1 MKLQEKTTKQ
11 SEKQSQNIINSNQ
24 NITKENANFV
34 KRVREISAKSSSL
47 SGIINIDQLKNPIQ
61 FESSLERDYIFLLEY
76 DQNVKQYLEQ
86 PLKITYFD
94 DNKKQRTYI
103 PDFIVE
109 HFDDSP
115 TELIEIKYTSTL
127 KAKKHELE
135 QKFKAAKKY
144 CQRNNLIFKI
154 ADEIHIRE
162 HREIELYNYKFLH
175 RYKNYFYNINK
186 DRTAF
191 PILNENLVLL
201 RTKLKELKKCTVSDL
216 IVQSA
221 KDSDK
226 QAELIF
232 LIWYMVSNNF
242 IKTDLTK
249 KLTLNSIICLD

>member
-1 MKLQEKTTKQ
+1 MKLQVETTKE
-11 SEKQSQNIINSNQ
+11 SEKKSQGVINPRL
-24 NITKENANFV
+24 NITKEDANFV
-34 KRVREISAKSSSL
+34 KRVREISLKSFSL
-47 SGIINIDQLKNPIQ
+47 SGVINIDQLKNPIQ

-76 DQNVKQYLEQ
+76 DQTVKQYLEQ
-86 PLKITYFD
+86 PLKIKYID
-94 DNKKQRTYI
+94 NNKKQRTYI

-109 HFDDSP
+109 HFDNRP

-127 KAKKHELE
+127 KAKKDELE
-135 QKFKAAKKY
+135 QKFKAARKY
-144 CQRNNLIFKI
+144 CQRNNLIFKV

-162 HREIELYNYKFLH
+162 DRATELYNYKFLH
-175 RYKNYFYNINK
+175 RYKNYFHNINK

-201 RTKLKELKKCTVSDL
+201 RTKLKELKKCTVSEL
-216 IVQSA
+216 VAHSA

-232 LIWYMVSNNF
+232 LTWYMVSNNF
-242 IKTDLTK
+242 IKIDLTK

>member
-1 MKLQEKTTKQ
+1 MKLQEETTKQ
-11 SEKQSQNIINSNQ
+11 SEKQSQNTINSSQ

-34 KRVREISAKSSSL
+34 KRVREISAKSYSL

-127 KAKKHELE
+127 NAKKDELE
-135 QKFKAAKKY
+135 QKFKAAKEY
-144 CQRNNLIFKI
+144 CQRNNLIFKV
-154 ADEIHIRE
+154 ADEIYIRE
-162 HREIELYNYKFLH
+162 HREINYTTINFYIDIRTIFIISTRTEQRFL
-175 RYKNYFYNINK
+175 
-186 DRTAF
+186 
-191 PILNENLVLL
+191 
-201 RTKLKELKKCTVSDL
+201 S
-216 IVQSA
+216 
-221 KDSDK
+221 
-226 QAELIF
+226 
-232 LIWYMVSNNF
+232 
-242 IKTDLTK
+242 
-249 KLTLNSIICLD
+249 

>member
-1 MKLQEKTTKQ
+1 MKLQEETTKQ
-11 SEKQSQNIINSNQ
+11 SEKQSQSSINSSQ

-47 SGIINIDQLKNPIQ
+47 SGIINIDHLKNPIQ

-127 KAKKHELE
+127 KAKKDELE
-135 QKFKAAKKY
+135 QKFKAAKEY
-144 CQRNNLIFKI
+144 CQRNNLIFKV
-154 ADEIHIRE
+154 ADEIYIRE